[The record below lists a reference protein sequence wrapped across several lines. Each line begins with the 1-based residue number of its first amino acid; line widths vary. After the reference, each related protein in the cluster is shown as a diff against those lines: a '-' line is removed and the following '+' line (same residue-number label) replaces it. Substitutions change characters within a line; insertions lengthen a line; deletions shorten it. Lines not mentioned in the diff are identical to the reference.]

1 MSEPHRHHHPPGQGH
16 TPAAAGASL
25 LRLSVWQRL
34 AVAAVAVAV
43 LWAATFW
50 AMH

>member
-16 TPAAAGASL
+16 MPVAAGSSL

-34 AVAAVAVAV
+34 AVAAAVVAV

-50 AMH
+50 AMR